1 MPFQFND
8 KKFNGQSFKAMAKS
22 ARILDTK
29 AVNGVAFKDAPMS
42 GTGYFLEQQLTY
54 IVPEILKMEMPNRP
68 MLDILEADNS
78 GAYDKMIIQRM
89 GVFEGRHQPKN
100 PGALKDSTISVDTK
114 MNAML
119 VVDFQGSSTYDYVSL
134 NKAKQLNENI
144 DTRIIEAHNESY
156 RTIVDEVALLG
167 YDGGASSNAYVAGLA
182 NSPLLPTENKLT
194 AGHDWADPTTSGND
208 IVDDIL
214 SLRSQIY
221 ATGGGNALWMPNT
234 VILSPRMF
242 IIANGKNFSVSGFT
256 TSETV
261 MSYCERQYGLK
272 FYASEHLTG
281 AGANGTD
288 RIVMFNNDRRALRLM
303 LPLPLTFSAV
313 DPQAFDFRI
322 SSMFRVAG
330 VNLFQPSTVG
340 YLDGYGAESGES
352 K

>member
-8 KKFNGQSFKAMAKS
+8 RKFDGQSFKGLAKS
-22 ARILDTK
+22 ARILDSRARVTGREGT
-29 AVNGVAFKDAPMS
+29 VFRDAPMS

-100 PGALKDSTISVDTK
+100 PGALKDSTITVDTK

-134 NKAKQLNENI
+134 NKAKLLNENI

-167 YDGGASSNAYVAGLA
+167 YDGGQGSNAYVAGLA
-182 NSPLLPTENKLT
+182 NSPLVPADNMLT
-194 AGHDWADPTTSGND
+194 AGHDWTDPSTTGND
-208 IVDDIL
+208 IVDDL
-214 SLRSQIY
+214 LALRNQIF
-221 ATGGGNALWMPNT
+221 ALGGGNSLWMVNT
-234 VILSPRMF
+234 VLLSPEAY
-242 IIANGKNFSVSGFT
+242 IIVNGKNFSVTGFS
-256 TSETV
+256 TSDTV
-261 MSYCERQYGLK
+261 MSYCERQYGMK
-272 FYASEHLTG
+272 FYASQHLRG
-281 AGANGTD
+281 AAAGGKD
-288 RIVMFNNDRRALRLM
+288 RVVMFNNDRKALRLM

-340 YLDGYGAESGES
+340 YMDAL
-352 K
+352 

>member
-1 MPFQFND
+1 MPNFQMNNR
-8 KKFNGQSFKAMAKS
+8 KFNGQSLKALAKS
-22 ARILDTK
+22 ARIIDSK
-29 AVNGVAFKDAPMS
+29 AVAGAKFSDAPMS

-100 PGALKDSTISVDTK
+100 PGALKDSTITVDTK

-134 NKAKQLNENI
+134 NKAKQLNEQI

-167 YDGGASSNAYVAGLA
+167 YAGDKSSNAYVAGLA
-182 NSPLLPTENKLT
+182 NSPLVPETNVLT
-194 AGHDWADPTTSGND
+194 AAHNWKAAATSGND
-208 IVDDIL
+208 IVEDL
-214 SLRSQIY
+214 LALRNAIY
-221 ATGGGNALWMPNT
+221 GIGGGNALWMPNT
-234 VILSPRMF
+234 VILSPEMF
-242 IIANGKNFSVSGFT
+242 IILNGKNFSVTGFS
-256 TSETV
+256 TSMTA
-261 MSYCERQYGLK
+261 MQYCEQHYGMK
-272 FYASEHLTG
+272 FYASQHLVG
-281 AGANGTD
+281 AGANGED
-288 RIVMFNNDRRALRLM
+288 RIVMFNNDRKALRLQ

-313 DPQAFDFRI
+313 EPQAFDFRI

-330 VNLFQPSTVG
+330 VNLFQPTTVG
-340 YLDGYGAESGES
+340 YIDGYKAA
-352 K
+352 

>member
-1 MPFQFND
+1 MSFQFND
-8 KKFNGQSFKAMAKS
+8 RKFDGQSFKGLAKS
-22 ARILDTK
+22 ARVLDSR
-29 AVNGVAFKDAPMS
+29 ARSLGRDGVIFRDAPMT

-100 PGALKDSTISVDTK
+100 PGALKDSTITVDTK

-119 VVDFQGSSTYDYVSL
+119 VVDFQGSSTYDYISL
-134 NKAKQLNENI
+134 NKSKQLNENI

-167 YDGGASSNAYVAGLA
+167 YAGDQTSNAYVAGLA
-182 NSPLLPTENKLT
+182 NSPLVPADNTLT
-194 AGHDWADPTTSGND
+194 AGHDWKSPATTGND
-208 IVDDIL
+208 IVDDL
-214 SLRSQIY
+214 LALRNRIY
-221 ATGGGNALWMPNT
+221 AVGGGNALWMPNT
-234 VILSPRMF
+234 VLVSPEDF
-242 IIANGKNFSVSGFT
+242 IILNGKNFSVTGFT
-256 TSETV
+256 TSETA
-261 MSYCERQYGLK
+261 MSYCTRQYGMK
-272 FYASEHLTG
+272 FYASQHLRG
-281 AGANGTD
+281 AGVGSKD
-288 RIVMFNNDRRALRLM
+288 RVVMFNNDRKALRLM

-313 DPQAFDFRI
+313 EPQAFDFRI

-340 YLDGYGAESGES
+340 YMDNI
-352 K
+352 

>member
-1 MPFQFND
+1 MLQANNR
-8 KKFNGQSFKAMAKS
+8 KFNGQSLKNLAKS
-22 ARILDTK
+22 ARIIDSK
-29 AVNGVAFKDAPMS
+29 AVAGARFTDAPMQ

-100 PGALKDSTISVDTK
+100 PGALKDSTITVDTK

-134 NKAKQLNENI
+134 NKAKQLGEQI

-156 RTIVDEVALLG
+156 RTIVDEVAVLG
-167 YDGGASSNAYVAGLA
+167 YAGDASSNAYVAGLA
-182 NSPLLPTENKLT
+182 NSPLLPAENILT
-194 AGHDWADPTTSGND
+194 AGHDWTDASTSGND
-208 IVDDIL
+208 IVDDL
-214 SLRSQIY
+214 LALRAQIY
-221 ATGGGNALWMPNT
+221 ATGGGNALWMPNI
-234 VILSPRMF
+234 VLLSPEMF
-242 IIANGKNFSVSGFT
+242 IIANGKNFSVTGFT

-261 MSYCERQYGLK
+261 MSYCERQYGMK
-272 FYASEHLTG
+272 FYASMHLKG
-281 AGANGTD
+281 AGAEGKD
-288 RIVMFNNDRRALRLM
+288 RIVMFNNDRRALRLQ

-313 DPQAFDFRI
+313 EPQAFDFRL

-340 YLDGYGAESGES
+340 YMDAI
-352 K
+352 